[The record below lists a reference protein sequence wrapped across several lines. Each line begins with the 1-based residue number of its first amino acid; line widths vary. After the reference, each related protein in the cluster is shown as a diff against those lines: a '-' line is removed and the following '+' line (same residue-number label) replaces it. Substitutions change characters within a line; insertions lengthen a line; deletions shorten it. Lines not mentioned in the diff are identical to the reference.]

1 MTTATLDYINRL
13 MQRIGIH
20 YRFME
25 WKTKPPDEY
34 YFVGEYFEN
43 PSPTREENG
52 RQDITFILR
61 GFTRGN
67 WMALEEAK
75 EKIEAYCS
83 ITAILPDGTGI
94 AIFYDGAQPVP
105 TADNQLK
112 SIKINLQI
120 QEWKV
125 NR

>member
-1 MTTATLDYINRL
+1 MTTATLDYINKL
-13 MQRIGIH
+13 MQSIGIH

-25 WKTKPPDEY
+25 WKTKPPADY
-34 YFVGEYFEN
+34 YYVGEYFEN

-61 GFTRGN
+61 GFTRN
-67 WMALEEAK
+67 EWMLLEETK
-75 EKIEAYCS
+75 GKIEANCAK
-83 ITAILPDGTGI
+83 TAILQDGTGI
-94 AIFYDGAQPVP
+94 AIFYESAQPVP
-105 TADNQLK
+105 TGDSRLK

-125 NR
+125 NG